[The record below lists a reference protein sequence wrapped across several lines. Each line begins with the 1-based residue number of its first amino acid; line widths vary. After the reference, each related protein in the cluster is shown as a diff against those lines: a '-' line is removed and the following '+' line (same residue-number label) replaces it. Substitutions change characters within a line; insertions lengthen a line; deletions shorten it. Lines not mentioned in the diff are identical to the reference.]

1 VGNGWKSSLVNTAPK
16 DNVVPTRYQTL
27 LLVGCLRRFC
37 LWSGRRAGCTA
48 TLTAFG
54 TRPHSK
60 RRLSLLPFRA
70 ALVVD
75 CVVSSTVA
83 ALKLL
88 L

>member
-27 LLVGCLRRFC
+27 LLVGRLHQFC
-37 LWSGRRAGCTA
+37 LQSGRRAVCTA

-54 TRPHSK
+54 TRLLSK
-60 RRLSLLPFRA
+60 RPLSLLPFHA
-70 ALVVD
+70 ALVVG